1 MRFKYLHLLL
11 QPGHLQDL
19 PLRGRCGNAPHRP
32 LLLRRLSALRTPVMP
47 AAVDQVLGYQDL
59 RAVQVQFHHALKD
72 QTVQQVGEAGHV
84 GDGAAQDSLFG
95 HLHVVAITCVVWS
108 LYVLIER
115 TTEEVQEGSLEWPF
129 WTKLIVVA
137 IGFTGGLVFM
147 YVQCKMYVQLCKRWR
162 AFNRVIYV
170 QNAPEKGFCLECDDP
185 EPHLTK
191 PQHSS
196 QKDHQSH
203 APESETH
210 VQH

>member
-95 HLHVVAITCVVWS
+95 HLPRGGHHLRRVVPLRPHRTDHRGGPGGFPGVALLDQADCGGHRVHGGPGVHVRAVQDV
-108 LYVLIER
+108 R
-115 TTEEVQEGSLEWPF
+115 TTVQE
-129 WTKLIVVA
+129 VA
-137 IGFTGGLVFM
+137 
-147 YVQCKMYVQLCKRWR
+147 
-162 AFNRVIYV
+162 
-170 QNAPEKGFCLECDDP
+170 CL
-185 EPHLTK
+185 
-191 PQHSS
+191 Q
-196 QKDHQSH
+196 
-203 APESETH
+203 
-210 VQH
+210 